1 MRRPGYYRGDGTVGS
16 PEMRFKY
23 LKYLA
28 FVLGG
33 VSTAVATG
41 ALYLYATFDGV
52 RLAAEL
58 THFAKQR
65 YQRVL
70 KFDGPLE
77 LSMFPRLVLR
87 LPAATLSGKNGEGEF
102 IGIQQ
107 AAVSV
112 RLLPLLARRVLV
124 DRVELDGLRMAL
136 QRGKDGKVS
145 GMDLLNAAESES
157 QPITLDVMSLVV
169 RDGALSWTD
178 ELTGR
183 KLALADMALS
193 TGRLGRQAD
202 GQMDLDARLSQATP
216 AVIDAHVQ
224 VQSAYRIDVD
234 GQDQQARN
242 LHLNLKGD
250 LAGQQGVELDA
261 TLGELIF
268 PAGGAPR
275 LAGVS
280 LLAKG
285 QADGDLVE
293 IKATSQRLVVAA
305 AGPEAASVDATLRV
319 DGKSRNGSLRTRL
332 AGVRSTARGLDIEAL
347 TADVDWRLATGRV
360 TGSLSSAA
368 SWQGGPQLL
377 DVPAIT
383 GQLIYASSGGGSTPQ
398 KIAVKGSGRA
408 DLNRKS
414 AAGKL
419 DVHTDGSHLQ
429 GNWSL
434 ARLSPL
440 ALGFDVDVDRFKF
453 DASPGD
459 TAGKNSD
466 EAAGRIDF
474 SALRGYEL
482 DGVVRIGSLQAAGLH
497 LERVRIPLSVHG
509 GRLVSSAHSASLYG
523 GSVEGSLTVDADGNK
538 VAYRSYLQ
546 NANVAPLLRDAIGKE
561 HFGGIANFFV
571 DVTGAGVTRTELLSG
586 LQGLARVRFR
596 NGVVRGIDVNA
607 ALKEWRNLI
616 GGRQT
621 ARRPYREAETT
632 SLDELTASF
641 QIGKGLARNSDL
653 QAKSGFFRITG
664 AGDIDLVA
672 ARLNYLSRVTLV
684 VVPFGPDSG
693 LLASL
698 RGVTVPIR
706 VKGPLAGPEWSLEPG
721 VAGAPLVKG
730 LVNAGQAA
738 VRRVVKAMPKPKP
751 RPKVAPRVAPVQ
763 TAPAAE

>member
-1 MRRPGYYRGDGTVGS
+1 
-16 PEMRFKY
+16 MRFKY

-28 FVLGG
+28 FALGG

-87 LPAATLSGKNGEGEF
+87 LPASTLSGRNGEGEF
-102 IGIQQ
+102 MGIQQ
-107 AAVSV
+107 AEVSV

-124 DRVELDGLRMAL
+124 DRVELDGLRLAL

-145 GMDLLNAAESES
+145 GMDLLNGAESDS
-157 QPITLDVMSLVV
+157 QPIALDVTSLVV
-169 RDGALSWTD
+169 RGGALSWTD
-178 ELTGR
+178 ELAGR
-183 KLALADMALS
+183 KLALADMTLS

-216 AVIDAHVQ
+216 SVIDAHVQ
-224 VQSAYRIDVD
+224 VQSAYRIDAD

-250 LAGQQGVELDA
+250 LAGQQGVEFDA
-261 TLGELIF
+261 TLGELLF
-268 PAGGAPR
+268 PASGASR

-285 QADGDLVE
+285 KVDGDIVE
-293 IKATSQRLVVAA
+293 IKATSPRLVVAA
-305 AGPEAASVDATLRV
+305 EGPEAATVDATLRV
-319 DGKSRNGSLRTRL
+319 DGKSRNGSLRARL
-332 AGVRSTARGLDIEAL
+332 AGIRSTARGLDIDAL
-347 TADVDWRLATGRV
+347 TADVDWRLATGRL
-360 TGSLSSAA
+360 TGSLTSAA
-368 SWQGGPQLL
+368 SWQGGPQLV

-383 GQLIYASSGGGSTPQ
+383 GQLNYASSRAGATPR

-419 DVHTDGSHLQ
+419 DLQADGSHLQ
-429 GNWSL
+429 GSWSL
-434 ARLSPL
+434 PRLSPL
-440 ALGFDVDVDRFKF
+440 ALGFDVDVDRLKL
-453 DASPGD
+453 DANLGD
-459 TAGKNSD
+459 TAGKKAD
-466 EAAGRIDF
+466 EAAGRFDF

-482 DGVVRIGSLQAAGLH
+482 DGVVRVGKLQAAGLH
-497 LERVRIPLSVHG
+497 LERVRIPLSLHG
-509 GRLVSSAHSASLYG
+509 GRLVSGAHSASLYG
-523 GSVEGSLTVDADGNK
+523 GSVEGSLTVDANGNK

-546 NANVAPLLRDAIGKE
+546 NANVAPLLRDAVGKE
-561 HFGGIANFFV
+561 HFGGVANFFV
-571 DVTGAGVTRTELLSG
+571 DVSGAGATRIELLAG
-586 LQGLARVRFR
+586 LQGLARLRFR
-596 NGVVRGIDVNA
+596 NGVVHGIDVNA

-616 GGRQT
+616 AGRQT
-621 ARRPYREAETT
+621 ARRPHREAETT
-632 SLDELTASF
+632 SFDELTASF
-641 QIGKGLARNSDL
+641 QIGKGLARNTDL
-653 QAKSGFFRITG
+653 QAKSGLLHVTG
-664 AGDIDLVA
+664 AGDIDIAA
-672 ARLNYLSRVTLV
+672 ARIDYLSRVTLV

-706 VKGPLAGPEWSLEPG
+706 VKGPLAGPEWNLEPG
-721 VAGAPLVKG
+721 MPGAPLVKG

-738 VRRVVKAMPKPKP
+738 VRSVVKAMPKVKPKP
-751 RPKVAPRVAPVQ
+751 RPKVPPRVAPVQ
-763 TAPAAE
+763 AVPAAASGE